1 MAWVAEGIK
10 QVGSSGDKI
19 SVGEVSLRCTED
31 RSVTWSGFFFDPALP
46 KAGYVI
52 LPVKSMLLNMPLI
65 LEVIPHAEDQVMRI
79 IGRIC
84 IRERI
89 RRGVKAESC
98 VIELPLA
105 K

>member
-1 MAWVAEGIK
+1 MAWVAEGSGRE
-10 QVGSSGDKI
+10 QVRETNI
-19 SVGEVSLRCTED
+19 SAE
-31 RSVTWSGFFFDPALP
+31 RSHSVAPKTAEEQRRGFFFDSTLP

-52 LPVKSMLLNMPLI
+52 LSVKSIVLNMPLI

-89 RRGVKAESC
+89 RRGVKAKSC

>member
-1 MAWVAEGIK
+1 MAWVAEGSCGGRK
-10 QVGSSGDKI
+10 LREQYQR
-19 SVGEVSLRCTED
+19 GEVPLRCTED
-31 RSVTWSGFFFDPALP
+31 RSLTTEWVFLRSAFL

-52 LPVKSMLLNMPLI
+52 LLAKSMLFNMPLI

-89 RRGVKAESC
+89 RCGVKAESC